1 MELSSNARTRRTR
14 RSVIRL
20 ESLVTHPVAI
30 KKFKDMIDS
39 RDKLRKIAMRE
50 VKMLKEMK
58 HENIVHLKEAFQ
70 R

>member
-1 MELSSNARTRRTR
+1 VQEQKEQRDKYGFHEYSQSF
-14 RSVIRL
+14 S
-20 ESLVTHPVAI
+20 VAI

-39 RDKLRKIAMRE
+39 SEKLHKIAMRE